1 MDVEP
6 YSSMEEPLIDPANFF
21 LARVNGKNVL
31 IDAGPSTKPPSSFPL
46 NLKVEAILLTHWHWD
61 HVRGIT
67 WATRNAR
74 YVCAS
79 EETIKSIDPGKAS
92 ERMALVVRAV
102 FGESEE
108 SLTAMKLVVQAMTSF
123 YSDAAK
129 ALGQAN
135 VYTLNEC
142 PIIRKGLVNYVECP
156 GHSHD
161 HVCYVI
167 GDYAFVGDNM
177 VPGSSVTLLDYRKYL
192 DSMVKLL
199 GEKWEVA
206 AVGHRGPFLDKVSAS
221 RYIAEIVKGKLERLV
236 FIAALAG
243 KGWVS
248 LFEVFKQV
256 YGGNLSPK
264 GFVAARSLVGYVSL
278 LEELGIVKVDRSGA
292 PWKINV
298 DI

>member
-1 MDVEP
+1 
-6 YSSMEEPLIDPANFF
+6 MEEPLIDPANFF

-31 IDAGPSTKPPSSFPL
+31 VDSGPSTKPPKSFPL
-46 NLKVEAILLTHWHWD
+46 DIEIEAILLTHWHWD
-61 HVRGIT
+61 HVRGVT

-79 EETIKSIDPGKAS
+79 EETIRSIDPEKVS

-108 SLTAMKLVVQAMTSF
+108 SLTAMKLVMQAMTSF
-123 YSDAAK
+123 YNDAAK
-129 ALGQAN
+129 ALDETS
-135 VYTLNEC
+135 VYTLSEC
-142 PIIRKGLVNYVECP
+142 PVIREGLVNYTECP

-161 HVCYVI
+161 HVCYII
-167 GDYAFVGDNM
+167 GGYVFVGDNM

-192 DSMVKLL
+192 NSMVKLL
-199 GEKWEVA
+199 GEKWEIA
-206 AVGHRGPFLDKVSAS
+206 AVGHRGPFIDKLSAS
-221 RYIAEIVKGKLERLV
+221 RYIAEIVEGKLERLV

-248 LFEVFKQV
+248 LFEVFKRV

-278 LEELGIVKVDRSGA
+278 LEELGIVRVDRSSA

-298 DI
+298 VI